1 MGTVRTDLTTP
12 GTSTTEP
19 ATDAASSTVP
29 APAARTRPAGGHCGN
44 CGFEDTGHYCSRC
57 GEPLHGTKDT
67 VLQIVWSDMV
77 EGPVHNGFALL
88 KTTWLILAR
97 PRRFFD
103 GVLRRQ
109 HGMTHVPFFMAP
121 VWRRVS
127 HKPHGVPNAVKYF
140 VLIYTLTFLGAWM
153 VGVDVLPA
161 IPIPFRGKGATLPGA
176 FAEPLMLLFVV
187 CAAWLYSKSVSLL
200 LGGKIE
206 TEQLTKFMLYL
217 NGFALIPFVGMTVVR
232 DRNLWASL
240 AFTAF
245 WLYALFVLPQM
256 ALPRIFA
263 ISRWRLGFAQAG
275 AAVANVVLV
284 LLMVTFAGLVADV
297 LFPGWSTR
305 GRSASAATAA
315 PEQPFDVIEPGISAV
330 RRASTNVFPLDTVA
344 TLIARIPQTTN
355 PTSARNRAPRPRRGT
370 PRAVQAGAASRP

>member
-1 MGTVRTDLTTP
+1 MGTVRTD
-12 GTSTTEP
+12 P
-19 ATDAASSTVP
+19 ATSDPPAADP
-29 APAARTRPAGGHCGN
+29 AAAAVSIPAARTRPAGGHCGN

-284 LLMVTFAGLVADV
+284 MVMIFVAGLLADLLV
-297 LFPGWSTR
+297 PGWSTR
-305 GRSASAATAA
+305 ARSASAGPAA
-315 PEQPFDVIEPGISAV
+315 PEQPFDVMEPGISVV

-344 TLIARIPQTTN
+344 TLIARIPQTTAAT
-355 PTSARNRAPRPRRGT
+355 PARNRASRTRRPDAAPRPH
-370 PRAVQAGAASRP
+370 

>member
-1 MGTVRTDLTTP
+1 MGTVRVDPAIPDPPAATT
-12 GTSTTEP
+12 
-19 ATDAASSTVP
+19 
-29 APAARTRPAGGHCGN
+29 APAEAGRARRAGGHCGN

-67 VLQIVWSDMV
+67 VLQIMWSDLV

-153 VGVDVLPA
+153 AGVNVLPP
-161 IPIPFRGKGATLPGA
+161 IPIPFRRGASLPGA
-176 FAEPLMLLFVV
+176 LAEPVLLLFVV
-187 CAAWLYSKSVSLL
+187 SAAYVYSAALSRL

-206 TEQLTKFMLYL
+206 TELLTRFMLYL
-217 NGFALIPFVGMTVVR
+217 NGFALIPFVGMAVFR
-232 DRNLWASL
+232 ANLWASL
-240 AFTAF
+240 ACMAF

-256 ALPRIFA
+256 ALPRIFR
-263 ISRWRLGFAQAG
+263 ISRWRLGFAQGG
-275 AAVANVVLV
+275 AAVANLVLV
-284 LLMVTFAGLVADV
+284 AVMVFCAGLLAD
-297 LFPGWSTR
+297 LLGWSTR
-305 GRSASAATAA
+305 PRAAVDATQQ
-315 PEQPFDVIEPGISAV
+315 QPFDAIEPGITAV

-344 TLIARIPQTTN
+344 TLIARIPAAAAT
-355 PTSARNRAPRPRRGT
+355 PAPDRTSRPHRTAAHPAPVAAAPRPR
-370 PRAVQAGAASRP
+370 